1 MKKIYGTNNS
11 VSFED
16 IQEAIQTDYADDDIL
31 IIDNI
36 HPFVGDS
43 LTLDVILFLTCIKGK
58 LQMRIK
64 SQTFTLRPRE
74 VFCCAPNTTIDDCMI
89 SPDCET
95 IILCISPR
103 IAQSIFHTDKKIW
116 NHYFR
121 LSRNPV
127 VKISEEGLQLFEH
140 YYRLLRYRI
149 KLTQRSYNKK
159 TMVSLI
165 SALLHDLLAELE
177 SPSARETDG
186 GALISQ
192 GDILFKRFIELLS
205 KSEPKKRSVSY
216 YAERLYITPKYM
228 STTVKKISG
237 KTALEWINEYVI
249 EDIKR
254 QLAFSSKSIKEIA
267 DYLMFP
273 SISFFGKY
281 VKKHLGVSPKE
292 FRRQLGKE

>member
-64 SQTFTLRPRE
+64 
-74 VFCCAPNTTIDDCMI
+74 
-89 SPDCET
+89 
-95 IILCISPR
+95 
-103 IAQSIFHTDKKIW
+103 
-116 NHYFR
+116 
-121 LSRNPV
+121 
-127 VKISEEGLQLFEH
+127 
-140 YYRLLRYRI
+140 
-149 KLTQRSYNKK
+149 
-159 TMVSLI
+159 
-165 SALLHDLLAELE
+165 
-177 SPSARETDG
+177 
-186 GALISQ
+186 
-192 GDILFKRFIELLS
+192 S